1 MQGVINGKRKTKNGA
16 RELKEII
23 AELKEWQKENPKER
37 SVLLIA
43 GLEEDNIMTTIG
55 GPKQDIVENIASELV
70 KNRVVTEAISQA
82 IRIALEYANEKEEDN

>member
-1 MQGVINGKRKTKNGA
+1 MA

-37 SVLLIA
+37 SILLIA
-43 GLEEDNIMTTIG
+43 GFEEDNITSLIG
-55 GPKQDIVENIASELV
+55 GPKQDVVGNIASELI

-82 IRIALEYANEKEEDN
+82 ISIALEYANEKEEEQD

>member
-1 MQGVINGKRKTKNGA
+1 MA

-23 AELKEWQKENPKER
+23 AELKEWQKKNPKER
-37 SVLLIA
+37 SILLIA
-43 GLEEDNIMTTIG
+43 GLEEDNIKSLIG

-70 KNRVVTEAISQA
+70 KNRVVTEVISQA